1 VKTSDINLG
10 GFLKLMLNGVNGSGK
25 TRSWASF
32 PGPIYCFDFDNR
44 LKTVRKDFPD
54 RTDIEYDTY
63 GPDNFKKF
71 DDVLDRLQ
79 MKNKYATIVIDSIT
93 SLTTTSVIYSLGE
106 TGGKTIAGLSV
117 PGFDEYNV
125 ETSVVSKTLEVFK
138 ELSRNCHVI
147 VTAHPISR
155 LDTSGQGKT
164 MKVAKVQSIV
174 SYGMKL
180 ASIIPN
186 YFDEIYSLQT
196 GLEMNGDEKR
206 LIYTA
211 IDGENIVTAKTSLP
225 LPKYFDVT
233 NGNLFDILK
242 GLLVEKGITLS
253 EAKRLE
259 IS

>member
-1 VKTSDINLG
+1 MKTNDINLG
-10 GFLKLMLNGVNGSGK
+10 GFLKLMLNGINGAGK
-25 TRSWASF
+25 TRAWASF

-44 LKTVRKDFPD
+44 LKTVKKDYPE

-63 GPDNFKKF
+63 GPDNFSKY
-71 DDVLDRLQ
+71 DQMLDRLQ
-79 MKNKYATIVIDSIT
+79 TKNKYATIVIDSIT

-117 PGFDEYNV
+117 PGLDEYNV

-147 VTAHPISR
+147 VTCHPIAR

-211 IDGENIVTAKTSLP
+211 IDGGNIVTAKTSLP

-242 GLLVEKGITLS
+242 GLLVEKGIVLG
-253 EAKRLE
+253 EAKRME